1 MYLCSNKIEAF
12 KMYVPIG
19 QRGEFRLVLLTFR
32 DVNTSLGLGIVYS
45 AHNILSRLLFRYHC
59 QYFTATF
66 AASTLRYTNVLEAFV
81 KGCDARYLPVMIDPS
96 HSLVSLN
103 VSLPLCFSRC
113 YRVLYSSKRFDNTQ
127 C

>member
-1 MYLCSNKIEAF
+1 
-12 KMYVPIG
+12 MYVPIG

-45 AHNILSRLLFRYHC
+45 AHIIISRLLFRYHC

-81 KGCDARYLPVMIDPS
+81 KGCDARYLPCDDR
-96 HSLVSLN
+96 SLTFAGVTECVLTTLFFQ
-103 VSLPLCFSRC
+103 VLSRALQLETI
-113 YRVLYSSKRFDNTQ
+113 RHFPMLTA
-127 C
+127 